1 LGTFSKILCPGLRL
15 AWILCNEEIIRKIA
29 ILKQAT
35 DLCTSILNQLIASEY
50 CKLGKL
56 EENIESNVQIY
67 KRKRDVMLNAL
78 DKYFPKEVS
87 WTKPQGGFFV
97 VATLPDYMDTGEM
110 FKEAIKE
117 NVAYV
122 PGAPFY
128 ADGKGQNTMRLS
140 FCYPSEGDIEEGIER
155 IGSLIKKKIKK

>member
-1 LGTFSKILCPGLRL
+1 
-15 AWILCNEEIIRKIA
+15 
-29 ILKQAT
+29 
-35 DLCTSILNQLIASEY
+35 
-50 CKLGKL
+50 
-56 EENIESNVQIY
+56 
-67 KRKRDVMLNAL
+67 MLNAL